1 MVEVGRAAACPGWK
15 APRFIAIY
23 QLLGL
28 RLTKNYLK
36 QNLLRYIFREKTH
49 TYIAKYID
57 IKT

>member
-1 MVEVGRAAACPGWK
+1 MVEVGKAAACPGWK
-15 APRFIAIY
+15 VPRFIAIY
-23 QLLGL
+23 QLLCL
-28 RLTKNYLK
+28 LLTKNYLK